1 MPAKKPVAKK
11 PIKTFQSA
19 AKKSPKAAAKKL
31 PAKKTPVKRAT
42 AAKAVLKKTP
52 KQSTSTAVAVV
63 KPITLSSQ
71 IQAKGAEWELVESK
85 QHELVRDW
93 AKRLN
98 EARYKIQTITQ
109 QYKKLML
116 NFLQEAYA
124 VYREVEDY
132 DFADQFYKNVRWQLH
147 TAEIKV
153 QSNTPDASLLIR
165 YVCGNEFSTKSISE
179 YSRVLEGAKN
189 NNIAADAFVDWV
201 KQKTMTKVIEDQRAL
216 ENDKETY
223 ADRLKR
229 ARLVILRLLEAR
241 EAYPI
246 ISQKS
251 TAWAAQKNLSGDG
264 LWFGIGTA
272 LRRNDRESFYADI
285 IMTLILPPNVD
296 LEIYIINHLAKSIVS
311 TVENWEKKIVELE
324 ERVWSDELWEK
335 VVSAGNEESVK
346 SNTWWAN
353 KQQASRFEDE
363 GEFRDYLKNK
373 QKK

>member
-1 MPAKKPVAKK
+1 MTTNKSAAIKPKKAPTSAVKKAAKV
-11 PIKTFQSA
+11 A
-19 AKKSPKAAAKKL
+19 AKKSPAN
-31 PAKKTPVKRAT
+31 KTLVKRAT
-42 AAKAVLKKTP
+42 PVKTAVKNAP
-52 KQSTSTAVAVV
+52 KQSTSRALGVVTPVTA
-63 KPITLSSQ
+63 SRQ
-71 IQAKGAEWELVESK
+71 YQARGAEWELVESNK
-85 QHELVRDW
+85 HDLVRGW

-98 EARYKIQTITQ
+98 DARYKIQTMTQ

-124 VYREVEDY
+124 VYRDVEAH
-132 DFADQFYKNVRWQLH
+132 DFADQFYNNVRWQLNL
-147 TAEIKV
+147 AEIKV

-179 YSRVLEGAKN
+179 YSRVLEAAKHN
-189 NNIAADAFVDWV
+189 DIAADAFVEWV

-216 ENDKETY
+216 EKDKETY

-246 ISQKS
+246 ISQQS
-251 TAWAAQKNLSGDG
+251 TAWTAQNHLSGDG

-311 TVENWEKKIVELE
+311 TVEKWEVKIDELE
-324 ERVWSDELWEK
+324 ERVWADELWEK
-335 VVSAGNEESVK
+335 VVSAGNEESMK
-346 SNTWWAN
+346 RNTWWAN

-363 GEFRDYLKNK
+363 SEFRDYLKANK
-373 QKK
+373 NR

>member
-1 MPAKKPVAKK
+1 MPAKKSAAQKPTKAPKPAVKKATTVAAIK
-11 PIKTFQSA
+11 PA
-19 AKKSPKAAAKKL
+19 AKKAPL
-31 PAKKTPVKRAT
+31 KRAT
-42 AAKAVLKKTP
+42 AVKAKVKSIPQQSASRAVG
-52 KQSTSTAVAVV
+52 VV
-63 KPITLSSQ
+63 KPVTVSSQ
-71 IQAKGAEWELVESK
+71 YLARGAEWELVESK
-85 QHELVRDW
+85 QNELVRDW

-98 EARYKIQTITQ
+98 EARYKIQTVTQ

-241 EAYPI
+241 EAHPI

-251 TAWAAQKNLSGDG
+251 TAWAAEKHLSGDG

-311 TVENWEKKIVELE
+311 TVEKWEVKIDELE
-324 ERVWSDELWEK
+324 ERVWADELWEK

-346 SNTWWAN
+346 RNTWWAN

-363 GEFRDYLKNK
+363 SEFRDYLKTKNS
-373 QKK
+373 

>member
-1 MPAKKPVAKK
+1 MLANK
-11 PIKTFQSA
+11 SA
-19 AKKSPKAAAKKL
+19 AKKATKARKPAVKRAAKVAAKKP
-31 PAKKTPVKRAT
+31 PANQTPVKRAT
-42 AAKAVLKKTP
+42 AVKAAVKNTP
-52 KQSTSTAVAVV
+52 KKSTSRALGVV
-63 KPITLSSQ
+63 KQVTASGQ
-71 IQAKGAEWELVESK
+71 YRARGAEWELVESNK
-85 QHELVRDW
+85 HELVRGW

-98 EARYKIQTITQ
+98 DARYKIQTMTQ

-124 VYREVEDY
+124 VYRDVEDH
-132 DFADQFYKNVRWQLH
+132 DFADQFYNNVRWQLNL
-147 TAEIKV
+147 AEIKV

-189 NNIAADAFVDWV
+189 NNIAADAFVEWV

-216 ENDKETY
+216 EKDKETY

-251 TAWAAQKNLSGDG
+251 TTWAAEKHLSGDG

-272 LRRNDRESFYADI
+272 LRRNDRENFYADI

-296 LEIYIINHLAKSIVS
+296 LEIYIINHLAKTIVS
-311 TVENWEKKIVELE
+311 TVEKWEVKIDELE
-324 ERVWSDELWEK
+324 ERVWADELWEK

-346 SNTWWAN
+346 RNTWWAN

-363 GEFRDYLKNK
+363 SEFRDYLKTNK
-373 QKK
+373 NT

>member
-1 MPAKKPVAKK
+1 MAAQKPTDKK
-11 PIKTFQSA
+11 PIKETKPA
-19 AKKSPKAAAKKL
+19 LKNSPKAK
-31 PAKKTPVKRAT
+31 AKKTPEKKTRVKRAT
-42 AAKAVLKKTP
+42 AVKVAVKNLP
-52 KQSTSTAVAVV
+52 KHSTSTAVSVV
-63 KPITLSSQ
+63 KPVTVNSQ
-71 IQAKGAEWELVESK
+71 NQARDAEWELVESNRN
-85 QHELVRDW
+85 ELVRGW

-98 EARYKIQTITQ
+98 DARYKIQTVTQ

-116 NFLQEAYA
+116 NYLQEAYA
-124 VYREVEDY
+124 VYREVENC
-132 DFADQFYKNVRWQLH
+132 DFADQFYGNVRLH
-147 TAEIKV
+147 LHMAEIKV

-179 YSRVLEGAKN
+179 YSRVLEGAKH
-189 NNIAADAFVDWV
+189 NNIAAEAFVDWV
-201 KQKTMTKVIEDQRAL
+201 KQKTMTKVIEEQRAL
-216 ENDKETY
+216 ESDKETY
-223 ADRLKR
+223 AERLKR
-229 ARLVILRLLEAR
+229 ARLVILRLLEVR

-251 TAWAAQKNLSGDG
+251 TSWAAGQHLSGDG

-311 TVENWEKKIVELE
+311 AVERWETKINELE
-324 ERVWSDELWEK
+324 ERVWADELWEK
-335 VVSAGNEESVK
+335 VVSAGNEESEK

-373 QKK
+373 KKK